1 MIEFIQIKIINKLKL
16 INKVINKPSPWI
28 WFQKDKKIQRINSN
42 KFLII
47 LEIIQQFKWST
58 SQLFKFILKKKNI
71 VFPKKQYSFI
81 LY

>member
-1 MIEFIQIKIINKLKL
+1 MIEFIQVKIINKLKL
-16 INKVINKPSPWI
+16 INKVINKPSSLI
-28 WFQKDKKIQRINSN
+28 WFEKDKIIQRINSN

-58 SQLFKFILKKKNI
+58 SQLFKLILKKKNI
-71 VFPKKQYSFI
+71 KFPKKQYSYI

>member
-16 INKVINKPSPWI
+16 INNVINKPSPWI
-28 WFQKDKKIQRINSN
+28 WFEKDKIIQRINSN

-47 LEIIQQFKWST
+47 LEIIQQFKWSI
-58 SQLFKFILKKKNI
+58 SQLFKLILKKKNI
-71 VFPKKQYSFI
+71 KFLKKQYSFI